1 MKNNKIK
8 AGMILITFSIIFLS
22 VPSAV
27 SEYTDSSLSDVIDAG
42 EIHVGIEAAYPPFE
56 QKTGDVIEGFD
67 PSIME
72 FIADDMGVD
81 IVYHDV
87 AWDTI
92 FTSLA
97 TGAYDCVI
105 SAVTITNDRMT
116 TMNFTRWYFLSSQA
130 VMVKNDSTLDIDSV
144 DDVNNASIKCGIQA
158 STTSQWYLED
168 EDFACSVVP
177 YTTITLALAALDA
190 GTVDVVLGDLVT
202 LIEAGDAITGSEF
215 EIVAQFSPEA
225 FGIACDQGANTLVVR
240 MNEAIDKLLGDDPYN
255 PVFSTEYIAIYEEWI
270 GTTPSVNKPELKE
283 VLDSLVQPVIK
294 NTINGFSIFSLIA
307 IIPVTVY
314 GVIRKSKKKNN

>member
-1 MKNNKIK
+1 
-8 AGMILITFSIIFLS
+8 MILFTFSIILLS
-22 VPSAV
+22 VPSVV
-27 SEYTDSSLSDVIDAG
+27 SEYSDSSLSDVIDAG
-42 EIHVGIEAAYPPFE
+42 EIHVGIEAGYPPFE

-67 PSIME
+67 PSVME
-72 FIADDMGVD
+72 FVAEDMGVD

-97 TGAYDCVI
+97 TGSYDCVM

-130 VMVKNDSTLDIDSV
+130 VMLKNDSTLAIDSIE
-144 DDVNNASIKCGIQA
+144 DVNNASIKCGIQSA
-158 STTSQWYLED
+158 TTSNWYLED
-168 EDFACSVVP
+168 QNFTCSVVP
-177 YTTITLALAALDA
+177 YSTITLALAALDA

-215 EIVAQFSPEA
+215 KIVDQFSPEA

-240 MNEAIDKLLGDDPYN
+240 INEALDKLLGSDPYN
-255 PVFSTEYIAIYEEWI
+255 PVFSSEYTAIYDEWI
-270 GTTPSVNKPELKE
+270 GTTPSINKAELKV

-307 IIPVTVY
+307 IIPVTIY
-314 GVIRKSKKKNN
+314 GIIRKYKRKNE